1 MVCISNYIKFV
12 IQTRIISLMESS
24 QNQAENFDAAQSI
37 KVIKEMLQVSKRKL
51 RHDGILMIIWG
62 WIMFIHYML
71 TFVLG
76 HSNLSTQQRHGIKY
90 VTTGIIILGFVYTF
104 YYIFQQRKKVQT
116 YIGVSLRY
124 VWVSMFFSLVLVNV
138 IQFRVL
144 QEINFELQ
152 HPIFMVIIAFAIVV
166 TGGILRYQLIVFGGI
181 AFALLALI
189 SSRLPL
195 ASQMLMESIAW
206 FIAFVVP
213 GHILYA
219 KRKQ

>member
-1 MVCISNYIKFV
+1 MVCNTNQIKFV
-12 IQTRIISLMESS
+12 LQTRIILLMESS

-37 KVIKEMLQVSKRKL
+37 KVINEMLQISKRKL
-51 RHDGILMIIWG
+51 RYDGILMIVWG
-62 WIMFIHYML
+62 WIMSVNYLI
-71 TFVLG
+71 
-76 HSNLSTQQRHGIKY
+76 N
-90 VTTGIIILGFVYTF
+90 
-104 YYIFQQRKKVQT
+104 YIFRISSIHWEIKWNVKISYLGVLIFGLAFTLFYIMKQRKKVQT

-124 VWVSMFFSLVLVNV
+124 VWISMFFSLVLVNV